1 MGLQMLLYDFNTKL
15 CVGEEASF
23 SESGDYY
30 SVRVRR
36 MYEKRVGITLGMTY
50 ILELLSVDTT
60 DRVMFPVGERK
71 TVWKANYSGG
81 YTGFSLNKLSS
92 SRQL

>member
-1 MGLQMLLYDFNTKL
+1 MSLQMLLYDYNTKL

-30 SVRVRR
+30 NVRVR
-36 MYEKRVGITLGMTY
+36 GIWEQKYGLALGMAY
-50 ILELLSVDTT
+50 DLELLGVDTT
-60 DRVMFPVGERK
+60 DRIMFSVGERK

-81 YTGFSLNKLSS
+81 YGCFSLNKLPS
-92 SRQL
+92 SR

>member
-1 MGLQMLLYDFNTKL
+1 MGLQMLLYDSNTKL

-30 SVRVRR
+30 NVRVR
-36 MYEKRVGITLGMTY
+36 GIWEQKYGLALGMAY
-50 ILELLSVDTT
+50 DLELLGVDTT
-60 DRVMFPVGERK
+60 DRIMFSVGERK

-81 YTGFSLNKLSS
+81 YGCFSLNKLSS
-92 SRQL
+92 SGQM